1 MKQVGDPGSVSV
13 VLTGS
18 GGAGVMTAG
27 AMLLDAAAAAG
38 FYGLMTRS
46 TGPQIRGGEAAA
58 MLRLATRPIES
69 HDDRFDLLVA
79 LDWENVQRFAAELP
93 LDGESLIVADAAAGP
108 PPEAIAVKGARFAAL
123 PLAQLAKTIQGGR
136 ANMVALGVVGELVG
150 LPEAALLEGVEKVVG
165 RRHADALAAS
175 VAALRAGAE
184 AAKGLAAPARALAP
198 PREKASGRWAI
209 SGNHAAGLGALRGG
223 VRFVAAYPITPA
235 TEILEWMAPAL
246 QKTGGVLV
254 QAEDELAS
262 INMILGASFGG
273 TPALTATSGPG
284 LSLMIESLGLAVAS
298 EVPVVVIDVMRG
310 GPSTGIPTKSEQ
322 TDLDI
327 AANGLHGE
335 APHVVVAPLSVADC
349 LFTTQWAVHLAEAM
363 QVPALVLSDQFL
375 GQARAIVPRPADIA
389 FMAQREIA
397 RGIDG
402 PYQRYK
408 VTPSGISPMAIP
420 GTRGGQYTADGLEHN
435 AKGTP
440 SSQAQD
446 HLAQL
451 DKRARKLQLFDYGTH
466 WAEMDG
472 AGDEDVAVVTWGS
485 STGPVREAIARARR
499 DGARVRLV
507 ALRLLAPA
515 QPDKLAAALAGVR
528 RVLVVEQS
536 HSAQFHRYLRAWYEL
551 PGEVVPLFRPGP
563 LPFRPGE
570 LHQQILEVAR

>member
-136 ANMVALGVVGELVG
+136 ANMVALGVVGQLVG
-150 LPEAALLEGVEKVVG
+150 LPEAALLAGVEKVVG

-184 AAKGLAAPARALAP
+184 AAKGLAEPVKALASP
-198 PREKASGRWAI
+198 TEKASGRWAI

-327 AANGLHGE
+327 AVNGLHGE
-335 APHVVVAPLSVADC
+335 APHIVVAPLSVADC

-408 VTPSGISPMAIP
+408 VTPSGISPMTIP
-420 GTRGGQYTADGLEHN
+420 GTKGGQYTADGLEHN

-466 WAEMDG
+466 WAEIDG

-528 RVLVVEQS
+528 RVIVVEQS

-551 PGEVVPLFRPGP
+551 PGEVVPLRRPGP

-570 LHQQILEVAR
+570 LHQQILEVTR

>member
-1 MKQVGDPGSVSV
+1 MKQVGDPGSVSI

-38 FYGLMTRS
+38 LYGLMTRS

-58 MLRLATRPIES
+58 MLRLAARPIDGP
-69 HDDRFDLLVA
+69 DDRFDLLVA

-93 LDGESLIVADAAAGP
+93 LDGESLIVADTASGA
-108 PPEAIAVKGARFAAL
+108 PPEAIAAKGARFAEL
-123 PLAQLAKTIQGGR
+123 PFAQLAKKIPGGR
-136 ANMVALGVVGELVG
+136 ANMVALGVIGHLVG
-150 LPEAALLEGVEKVVG
+150 LPEAALLAGVEKIVG
-165 RRHADALAAS
+165 RKHAEARAAS
-175 VAALRAGAE
+175 IAALQAGA
-184 AAKGLAAPARALAP
+184 AAAGALPSAGKRLTLPA
-198 PREKASGRWAI
+198 EKDAGRWAI

-246 QKTGGVLV
+246 QKSGGVLV

-262 INMILGASFGG
+262 INMILGASYGG

-298 EVPVVVIDVMRG
+298 EVPVVVVDVMRG

-327 AANGLHGE
+327 AVNGLHGE
-335 APHVVVAPLSVADC
+335 APHVVVAPLSVGDC

-363 QVPALVLSDQFL
+363 QVPALVLSDQAL
-375 GQARAIVPRPADIA
+375 GQARAIIPRPADLA
-389 FMAQREIA
+389 FIAQREVA
-397 RGIDG
+397 RSVEA
-402 PYQRYK
+402 PYQRYA
-408 VTPSGISPMAIP
+408 VTPSGVSPMALP
-420 GTRGGQYTADGLEHN
+420 GTKGGQYTADGLEHN
-435 AKGTP
+435 PKGTP

-446 HLAQL
+446 HVAQL

-466 WAEMDG
+466 WAEIDG
-472 AGDEDVAVVTWGS
+472 AGDEEVAVVTWGS
-485 STGPVREAIARARR
+485 STGPVREAIDRARR
-499 DGARVRLV
+499 DGVKVRLV

-515 QPDKLAAALAGVR
+515 QPEKLAAALAGISHVI
-528 RVLVVEQS
+528 VVEQS
-536 HSAQFHRYLRAWYEL
+536 HSAQFHRYLRAWYDL
-551 PGEVVPLFRPGP
+551 PGKVTPLHRPGP

-570 LHQQILEVAR
+570 LHQQLLEVSR